1 MVLSKMRSAMIQPT
15 TRTRFPLRSTGS
27 MGFLGVVVV
36 IALFAVSIVRCPESM
51 PSARGLLEIDVFMLL
66 LYGAG
71 SLWAAGRRS
80 ADTFAAAQAGG
91 VIGLLAGVILAAN
104 HAIELFVLDRP
115 FALVIIPVL
124 LIFALLGATG
134 SVAWQRTHSLVR
146 GLISGLAC
154 AVIATLVLLTVGFA
168 LNLAFEA
175 RAEIPLQDAFSK
187 SGMSTP
193 GAYLVR
199 NSLEAA
205 SEALI
210 RMPVLALLLS
220 LFGALASAGLG
231 KGSRIVVFAAM
242 WTAPVFLIAGAA
254 LLWHANAL
262 ERSARPPFILGGVLL
277 ASGSLAASHAIWC
290 AYRKNRIRAVGSG
303 ISHGGL

>member
-1 MVLSKMRSAMIQPT
+1 
-15 TRTRFPLRSTGS
+15 

-36 IALFAVSIVRCPESM
+36 IALFAVGIARHPESM
-51 PSARGLLEIDVFMLL
+51 PSARGLLEIDVFILL

-80 ADTFAAAQAGG
+80 ADTFAAVQIGG
-91 VIGLLAGVILAAN
+91 VIGLLAGVTLAAN

-115 FALVIIPVL
+115 LVLVIIPVL
-124 LIFALLGATG
+124 LIFALLGAAG
-134 SVAWQRTHSLVR
+134 SVAWQRTHSLVQ

-175 RAEIPLQDAFSK
+175 RAEIPLQDAFAK

-205 SEALI
+205 SEALV

-220 LFGALASAGLG
+220 LFGALASTLLT
-231 KGSRIVVFAAM
+231 KRSRSVVLAAL
-242 WTAPVFLIAGAA
+242 WTAPLFLIAGAA
-254 LLWHANAL
+254 LLWHANSL
-262 ERSARPPFILGGVLL
+262 ERSTRPPFILGGVLL
-277 ASGSLAASHAIWC
+277 ASGSLAGLHAVWA
-290 AYRKNRIRAVGSG
+290 AYRTSKIRAVGSG
-303 ISHGGL
+303 ISHNGL

>member
-1 MVLSKMRSAMIQPT
+1 
-15 TRTRFPLRSTGS
+15 

-36 IALFAVSIVRCPESM
+36 IALFAVGIARHPESM
-51 PSARGLLEIDVFMLL
+51 PSARGLLEIDVFILL
-66 LYGAG
+66 LYSAG

-80 ADTFAAAQAGG
+80 ADTFAAVQIGG

-115 FALVIIPVL
+115 LVLVITPVL
-124 LIFALLGATG
+124 LIFALLGAAG
-134 SVAWQRTHSLVR
+134 SVAWQRTHSLVQ
-146 GLISGLAC
+146 GLMSGLAC
-154 AVIATLVLLTVGFA
+154 AVIATLVLLTVGFV

-175 RAEIPLQDAFSK
+175 RAEIPLQDAFAK

-205 SEALI
+205 SEALV

-220 LFGALASAGLG
+220 LSGALASTLLT
-231 KGSRIVVFAAM
+231 KRSRSVVLAAM
-242 WTAPVFLIAGAA
+242 WTAPLFLIAGAA
-254 LLWHANAL
+254 LLWHANSL
-262 ERSARPPFILGGVLL
+262 ERSTRPPFILGGVLL
-277 ASGSLAASHAIWC
+277 ASGSLATLHAVWT
-290 AYRKNRIRAVGSG
+290 AYRTSKVRAVGSG
-303 ISHGGL
+303 ISHHSL